1 MYIYISIY
9 IYISLSLVAIENCYN
24 PSEWVGGG
32 TCEHPS
38 AQDTSLRQDSLV
50 ELLATL
56 LTLWEKPFVVWSRG
70 VNLLFCGDGW
80 QPKDKARGDSWGSEH
95 LIMYAMEGMSAT
107 LRG

>member
-1 MYIYISIY
+1 M
-9 IYISLSLVAIENCYN
+9 AIEKFYN

-38 AQDTSLRQDSLV
+38 GDDTSLRQDSLV

-70 VNLLFCGDGW
+70 VNLLFRGDGW
-80 QPKDKARGDSWGSEH
+80 QPKDVATLHSWGSEH